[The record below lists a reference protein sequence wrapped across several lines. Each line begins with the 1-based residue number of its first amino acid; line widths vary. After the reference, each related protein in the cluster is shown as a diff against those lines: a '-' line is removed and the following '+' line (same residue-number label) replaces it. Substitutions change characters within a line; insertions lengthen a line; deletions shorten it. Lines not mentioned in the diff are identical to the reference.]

1 MGVVV
6 AVLLIILTLGMMWA
20 TQGLRTRALRSVK
33 SKERARVQARR
44 HLVQGT
50 QLLGR
55 SKPRRAAI
63 EADKAISFDPKD
75 AASYILKAYA
85 LERQGHTGSALRSL
99 NTALSLPAVKSL
111 SPSEKAEAL
120 VKRADVVLAGSP
132 GRKRRL
138 EVALGDLN
146 ASLAIYPDN
155 ARAYYLLGRC
165 YERKGLKAEAR
176 QAFQTALRIDPSFR
190 DANQGFSCL

>member
-1 MGVVV
+1 MEVVLAGLV
-6 AVLLIILTLGMMWA
+6 IILTLGLMWA
-20 TQGLRTRALRSVK
+20 TQGLRTGLLRSIK
-33 SKERARVQARR
+33 SKEKARVQARR

-55 SKPRRAAI
+55 SKPREAAV

-75 AASYILKAYA
+75 AASHILKAFA
-85 LERQGHTGSALRSL
+85 LERQGHNGSALRSL

-120 VKRADVVLAGSP
+120 VKRADVVLAGST
-132 GRKRRL
+132 GGKRRL
-138 EVALGDLN
+138 EVALGDLH
-146 ASLAIYPDN
+146 ASLAINPDN
-155 ARAYYLLGRC
+155 VKAHCLLGWY

-176 QAFQTALRIDPSFR
+176 QAFQAALRIDPSSR
-190 DANQGFSCL
+190 DANQALSRL